1 MVTFAAAAS
10 NGHRPVPQVRRYCP
24 ACDRD
29 TAQLP
34 LWQKNGSQIFRCP
47 GCGLGAA
54 TAPNFAAAACYNAE
68 YFSSQTKGGYP
79 DYRASEPVLRAEF
92 RRMVKFVRRIVP
104 SGRLLEIGA
113 AYGFFLIEAAVHYE
127 VHGIEIA
134 DEAAAFARRR
144 GLEVHTG
151 QPTQR
156 SLAEIG
162 TVDVIVMLDVIEHLE
177 APGDVLRLCG
187 RYLRPGG
194 AVILTTPDFASPL
207 SRLSGRRWRNMT
219 PPHHLWY
226 FTADSLAGLAAAAG
240 LAIAEVAHPWK
251 RVPAA
256 LVLQLLGRSV
266 GIGWPPSLLSTASRL
281 AIPVNLFDVMRAV
294 LRKPPAPW
302 GTDGRV

>member
-1 MVTFAAAAS
+1 MVSFAVAAPT
-10 NGHRPVPQVRRYCP
+10 GERPVRQVRRHCP
-24 ACDRD
+24 ACGED
-29 TAQLP
+29 TAQFP
-34 LWQKNGSQIFRCP
+34 LWHKNGSQVFRCG

-54 TAPNFAAAACYNAE
+54 TAPNFAPAAYYTAE
-68 YFSSQTKGGYP
+68 YFSSQTQGGYP

-92 RRMVKFVRRIVP
+92 RGMVKFVRRIVP

-113 AYGFFLIEAAVHYE
+113 AYGFFLIEAAVHYD

-144 GLEVHTG
+144 DLDVRTG
-151 QPTQR
+151 RPTPQ
-156 SLAEIG
+156 SLAAIG
-162 TVDVIVMLDVIEHLE
+162 AVDVIVMLDVIEHLE
-177 APGDVLRLCG
+177 EPGEVLRLCG

-207 SRLSGRRWRNMT
+207 ARLSGRRWRNMT

-226 FTADSLAGLAAAAG
+226 FTVDSLARLAAAAG

-256 LVLQLLGRSV
+256 LVLQLLGQSA
-266 GIGWPPSLLSTASRL
+266 GIGWPPSLLSKASRL
-281 AIPVNLFDVMRAV
+281 GIPVNLFDAMRVV
-294 LRKPPAPW
+294 LRRPPSPPGAA
-302 GTDGRV
+302 GRD

>member
-1 MVTFAAAAS
+1 MVTFTATAS
-10 NGHRPVPQVRRYCP
+10 NDHRPAPQVRRYCP

-29 TAQLP
+29 TAQLR
-34 LWQKNGSQIFRCP
+34 LWQKNGSHVFRCP

-54 TAPNFAAAACYNAE
+54 TVPNFAPAACYTAE

-79 DYRASEPVLRAEF
+79 DYRASESVLRAEF

-113 AYGFFLIEAAVHYE
+113 AYGFFLIEAAAHYD

-144 GLEVHTG
+144 GLDLRTG
-151 QPTQR
+151 RPTPS
-156 SLAEIG
+156 SLAAIG

-177 APGDVLRLCG
+177 EPGDVLRLCG
-187 RYLRPGG
+187 QYLRPGG
-194 AVILTTPDFASPL
+194 AVILTTPDFAAPI
-207 SRLSGRRWRNMT
+207 SRLFGRRWRNIT

-226 FTADSLAGLAAAAG
+226 FTVDSLAGLAAVAG
-240 LAIAEVAHPWK
+240 LAVAEVAHPWK
-251 RVPAA
+251 WVPAA
-256 LVLQLLGRSV
+256 LALQLLGRSA
-266 GIGWPPSLLSTASRL
+266 GIGWPASVLSKASRV
-281 AIPVNLFDVMRAV
+281 AIPVNLFDAMRVV
-294 LRKPPAPW
+294 LRKPPAPC